1 MWKVVGGADTDEA
14 AAREPCELIAML
26 LSTAALEVLVLLDRL
41 QLVAQHLLERELCL
55 RAASLAERLQFA
67 LRVVAY
73 GLRAGGHRH
82 RAQPLLR
89 REHVRL

>member
-41 QLVAQHLLERELCL
+41 QLVAQ
-55 RAASLAERLQFA
+55 
-67 LRVVAY
+67 
-73 GLRAGGHRH
+73 
-82 RAQPLLR
+82 
-89 REHVRL
+89 